1 MRRWLPLL
9 AVGVLLGAA
18 MLAAAFANP
27 PIQERPAAPRSLV
40 APPPQTMQAQETAPP
55 PLSTVSAPV
64 VIPGWITWLVM
75 VLCTA
80 LVVTIIALFIW
91 YYVRDRLPDP
101 PRAPVVETAPL
112 PTPGQTRR
120 RLREALDEGIA
131 ELDDSD
137 ADPRRAVIACWVRLE
152 SAAAAAGT
160 PREAGD
166 TSTDFVTRLL
176 QDHHVSADL
185 LTAFAAVYR
194 GARFAPHEVDAG
206 MRDQA
211 RAALRRLR
219 DELDRRAEPDPAP
232 AGSGPVGSGPVGPG
246 QGGSS

>member
-27 PIQERPAAPRSLV
+27 AIEQRPVTPRSAV
-40 APPPQTMQAQETAPP
+40 APPAGTMPAQPTAPP
-55 PLSTVSAPV
+55 PMPTVSDPF
-64 VIPGWITWLVM
+64 VIPGWIAWVVM
-75 VLCTA
+75 GLCMA
-80 LVVTIIALFIW
+80 LVVTIIGLMVW
-91 YYVRDRLPDP
+91 YYLRDRLPDP
-101 PRAPVVETAPL
+101 RRSAVIETAPL

-120 RLREALDEGIA
+120 RLRDALDEGLA

-152 SAAAAAGT
+152 KAGAAAGT
-160 PREAGD
+160 PREPGD
-166 TSTDFVTRLL
+166 TSTDFMTRLL
-176 QDHHVSADL
+176 QDHDISADL
-185 LTAFAAVYR
+185 LVAFAAVYR
-194 GARFAPHEVDAG
+194 GARFAPHEVDTA

-219 DELDRRAEPDPAP
+219 DELDRRAEPEPA
-232 AGSGPVGSGPVGPG
+232 PVGSGLVGTGPG
-246 QGGSS
+246 EPS